1 MTTPLTVYTLTTN
14 SATLTTAKILA
25 TALGGTQAGT
35 ATTQLGTATGYGEVY
50 SQIHAAA
57 WPSFV
62 SVQAPNGGGYILDS
76 TLLEGQTIPAGIWT
90 PTFRVLLGA
99 GTATAD
105 LIVAVYKY
113 NINTTLYTL
122 IGLVVD
128 PGQSLN
134 AGANFTWPGTSLP
147 SVSFLTGDRLYFENW
162 ANITV
167 SDATG
172 TTIRWAQS
180 SNATLGVA
188 NDQVVTPGFSSS
200 LLAAPPMHAAEIV
213 AGALTSKGTVAST
226 LAASEVAANSLNA
239 ARS

>member
-1 MTTPLTVYTLTTN
+1 MVVCLNCVDYTPHRLHPYYEQCHAYDCQDI
-14 SATLTTAKILA
+14 SH
-25 TALGGTQAGT
+25 GSWRYAGWH
-35 ATTQLGTATGYGEVY
+35 GNHATGNSHGVWR
-50 SQIHAAA
+50 SIFSDTCSSLAVICL
-57 WPSFV
+57 S
-62 SVQAPNGGGYILDS
+62 SG
-76 TLLEGQTIPAGIWT
+76 
-90 PTFRVLLGA
+90 RVLLGA